1 MASGLHEPSA
11 QRTWPG
17 RHPTTEGQA
26 ARDSLQLPSQ
36 HLTGALRGHVDIV
49 GHNEEL
55 ATKEPSGH
63 LNWISGLTG
72 ILSCGQ
78 LSRPSRQ
85 DKSESHMTW
94 FGGQALAVEQSSLL
108 SAHEP
113 SGHLNC
119 VIGQA
124 WAGKHGFVPCT
135 PNVTV
140 QCPFGYFIWQDGQS
154 DGETQSAARSR
165 HTPVRQRPV
174 FGAFHLSSPVHC

>member
-11 QRTWPG
+11 QHTWPV

-26 ARDSLQLPSQ
+26 ARDSLQLLSQ
-36 HLTGALRGHVDIV
+36 HLTGALRGQVDTV
-49 GHNEEL
+49 GHSEDP

-63 LNWISGLTG
+63 LNLISGLTG

-124 WAGKHGFVPCT
+124 WAGKHGFVPFT
-135 PNVTV
+135 SNVAA
-140 QCPFGYFIWQDGQS
+140 QCPFGHFIWPTGQS

-165 HTPVRQRPV
+165 HSPVGQRTV
-174 FGAFHLSSPVHC
+174 FGA